1 MSAPLLEL
9 DFKPRRRPSRAGM
22 LLLAAG
28 LGAGVL
34 SWAEYRTANEELANR
49 IHTLESA
56 QRATRP
62 THAAPLPNTDPQHM
76 NRVLERLTLPWEG
89 FFDALESAAVE
100 YATLIAITPDT
111 ARGSVQIRGEARDI
125 GVVVYYVSK
134 LESGGFFRDV
144 DLVEHER
151 GTQNADLPLRFLITA
166 RWTPAVE
173 KP

>member
-1 MSAPLLEL
+1 
-9 DFKPRRRPSRAGM
+9 M

>member
-1 MSAPLLEL
+1 MSAPLLDL
-9 DFKPRRRPSRAGM
+9 DFKHRRRPSRAG
-22 LLLAAG
+22 LLLFAAG
-28 LGAGVL
+28 LGAGAL
-34 SWAEYRTANEELANR
+34 AWAEYRTAHEELASH

-62 THAAPLPNTDPQHM
+62 AYAAPLPNTDPQHM

-100 YATLIAITPDT
+100 YATLLSIAPDAT
-111 ARGSVQIRGEARDI
+111 RGSVQIRGEARDI

-134 LESGGFFRDV
+134 LERGGFFRDV

-151 GTQNADLPLRFLITA
+151 GTQNPDLPLRFLITA
-166 RWTPAVE
+166 RWTPVQE

>member
-1 MSAPLLEL
+1 MSAPRLEL
-9 DFKPRRRPSRAGM
+9 DFKRRRRPSRAGI

-34 SWAEYRTANEELANR
+34 AWAEYRSANEDLAIR
-49 IHTLESA
+49 IHMIESA

-100 YATLIAITPDT
+100 YATLISIAPDA

-134 LESGGFFRDV
+134 LERGGFFRDV

-166 RWTPAVE
+166 HWTPAAV

>member
-9 DFKPRRRPSRAGM
+9 DFKRRRRPSRAGL

-34 SWAEYRTANEELANR
+34 AFMVHRTASEELASR

-56 QRATRP
+56 QRMARP
-62 THAAPLPNTDPQHM
+62 AHAAPLPNVDPQHM
-76 NRVLERLTLPWEG
+76 NRVLNRLTLPWEG

-100 YATLIAITPDT
+100 YATLISIAPDA
-111 ARGSVQIRGEARDI
+111 ARGSVQIRGEARDM

-134 LESGGFFRDV
+134 LQRGGFFRDV

-166 RWTPAVE
+166 RWTPVAE

>member
-9 DFKPRRRPSRAGM
+9 DFKRRRRPSRAGL

-34 SWAEYRTANEELANR
+34 ALVAHRTASEELASR

-56 QRATRP
+56 QRAARP
-62 THAAPLPNTDPQHM
+62 AYVAPLPNADPQHM
-76 NRVLERLTLPWEG
+76 NRVLDRLTLPWEG

-100 YATLIAITPDT
+100 YATLTSIAPD
-111 ARGSVQIRGEARDI
+111 AVRGSVQIRGEARDI
-125 GVVVYYVSK
+125 GVVVYYVGK
-134 LESGGFFRDV
+134 LESGGYFRDV

-151 GTQNADLPLRFLITA
+151 GTQNADLPMRFLITA
-166 RWTPAVE
+166 RWTPAAE
-173 KP
+173 KS

>member
-1 MSAPLLEL
+1 MSAPRLEL
-9 DFKPRRRPSRAGM
+9 DFKRRRRPSRAGL

-28 LGAGVL
+28 LGAGAL
-34 SWAEYRTANEELANR
+34 AFAAHRTANEELASR

-62 THAAPLPNTDPQHM
+62 AHAAPLPNTDPQHM
-76 NRVLERLTLPWEG
+76 NRVLDRLTLPWEG
-89 FFDALESAAVE
+89 FFNALEAAAVE
-100 YATLIAITPDT
+100 YATLISIAPDA

-134 LESGGFFRDV
+134 LENGGFFHDV

-151 GTQNADLPLRFLITA
+151 GTQNADLLLRFLITA
-166 RWTPAVE
+166 RWTPAAE